1 MTTADKPAAN
11 PASIHAYILLDRT
24 GSMSGIWTEALSSV
38 NAYAEALAAPEE
50 GAPPPLSTDV
60 TLALFDHH
68 DGLKFDLIR
77 RSVLASNWTKVG
89 DDEASPR
96 GMTPLYDALA
106 RIVALAEG
114 DQPEKAIIVVM
125 TDGQENASAEV
136 TKEGAKAAL
145 DRVRAKGWE
154 VVFLG
159 AEFAKFADADAVG
172 VNRGKSMAMS
182 AGTFDHS
189 MRKLA
194 AKSRNYFADE
204 AQAVNF
210 DEEDRREAGEED
222 VKRRKGS

>member
-1 MTTADKPAAN
+1 MTQAEPGAAK
-11 PASIHAYILLDRT
+11 AAAIHAYILLDRT
-24 GSMSGIWTEALSSV
+24 GSMSGIWQEALSSV
-38 NAYAEALAAPEE
+38 NAYAKALAQPEE
-50 GAPPPLSTDV
+50 GAPPPVPADV

-77 RSVLASNWTKVG
+77 RGVPASEWKAVG

-96 GMTPLYDALA
+96 GMTPLFDAIA

-114 DQPEKAIIVVM
+114 DKPDKAIIVVM

-136 TKEGAKAAL
+136 TKDGAKAAL

-172 VNRGKSMAMS
+172 VSAGKSMAMR
-182 AGTFDHS
+182 AGSFETS
-189 MRKLA
+189 MNRLA
-194 AKSRNYFADE
+194 SKSRRYFAAETDG
-204 AQAVNF
+204 VDF
-210 DEEDRREAGEED
+210 DDEDRRTSGEAD